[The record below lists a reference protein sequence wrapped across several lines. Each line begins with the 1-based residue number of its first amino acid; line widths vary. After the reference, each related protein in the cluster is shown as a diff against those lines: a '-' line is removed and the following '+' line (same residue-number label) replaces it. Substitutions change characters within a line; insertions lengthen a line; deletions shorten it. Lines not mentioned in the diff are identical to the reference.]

1 MLMSAARSARPASV
15 EIGRLAD
22 KIISESMAKLKLEL
36 WSFDFLPFVLLLP
49 KKTTKKQK
57 KVTDAMDKQIDLKL
71 IVLSIAV
78 Y

>member
-1 MLMSAARSARPASV
+1 MSGARSARPASV

-22 KIISESMAKLKLEL
+22 KIISESMAKLKLEP
-36 WSFDFLPFVLLLP
+36 WSFDFQACVLLLP
-49 KKTTKKQK
+49 KKTQK

>member
-1 MLMSAARSARPASV
+1 MQGPASV

-22 KIISESMAKLKLEL
+22 KIISESMAKLKLEP
-36 WSFDFLPFVLLLP
+36 WSFDFQACVLLLP

>member
-1 MLMSAARSARPASV
+1 MQGPASV

-22 KIISESMAKLKLEL
+22 KIISESMAQLKLEP
-36 WSFDFLPFVLLLP
+36 WSFDFQACVLLLP